1 MVNQLTTVPA
11 GRLLYGV
18 AMLRSRAK
26 GWLQRENVLCSSV
39 MEERVSNFEVLRVAT
54 CTLCVVCAVL
64 AAGGSFVAAA
74 LFVVAAVASSVAGKG
89 RCGTADGTG
98 KGGEL

>member
-1 MVNQLTTVPA
+1 MVSVARPSM
-11 GRLLYGV
+11 GV
-18 AMLRSRAK
+18 GQGASS
-26 GWLQRENVLCSSV
+26 WLESENVICSAL
-39 MEERVSNFEVLRVAT
+39 MEERVTNLDVLRVAT